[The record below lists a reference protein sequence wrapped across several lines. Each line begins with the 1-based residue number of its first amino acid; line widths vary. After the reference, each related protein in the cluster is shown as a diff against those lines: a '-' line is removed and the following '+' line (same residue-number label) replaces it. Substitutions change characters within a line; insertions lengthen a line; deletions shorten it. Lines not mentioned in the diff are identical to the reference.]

1 MNGEAGYYDVFLADE
16 SRHPEKCVCIVLF
29 VSRKMRTQRPVCSDG
44 LGASTA
50 RKGRRDASIDR
61 HMEVCGRLVAPPVFK
76 TGEAE
81 HLGLAGSIPVRLRQ
95 RLSPGFTPMTTQSFQ
110 TPERPIAALTRPC
123 GHA

>member
-1 MNGEAGYYDVFLADE
+1 MEAFGFL
-16 SRHPEKCVCIVLF
+16 VV
-29 VSRKMRTQRPVCSDG
+29 
-44 LGASTA
+44 
-50 RKGRRDASIDR
+50 
-61 HMEVCGRLVAPPVFK
+61 PPVFK